1 MKKTVLVTGGAGF
14 IGSHLCDALLAE
26 GFAVRVL
33 DNLSTGKEANV
44 PAGCDLLR
52 GSILDESSVRNAV
65 REVSCVFHN
74 AARVSIRD
82 SVDHSVEDAETN
94 LLGTLRVLNASGA
107 AGIHRF
113 IYASS
118 MAVYADSPQAQ
129 PIPENAACEPI
140 SPYGMAKLA
149 SERYVLMLGKDL
161 KIEPVVLRYFNT
173 YGTRQG
179 FTPYVGVLTIF
190 VTQLLQRKPITI
202 FGDGEQ
208 IRDFVSV
215 ADVVQ
220 ANLLALH
227 NAAASGQTFNIGT
240 GHGTSVNSLAALL
253 RARINPESEVLH
265 NPARPEELRFSIAD
279 ISHAK
284 RVLQYEP
291 RSNLAAD
298 LTQIIETIQNS

>member
-1 MKKTVLVTGGAGF
+1 MKQTALVTGGAGF

-33 DNLSTGKEANV
+33 DNLSTGKESNV

-52 GSILDESSVRNAV
+52 GSILDEAALRNAM
-65 REVSCVFHN
+65 REVSIVLHN

-82 SVDHSVEDAETN
+82 SIDHFLEDAETN
-94 LLGTLRVLNASGA
+94 LFGTLRVLQASAA
-107 AGIHRF
+107 AGVRRF

-118 MAVYADSPQAQ
+118 MAVYADSPQPR
-129 PIPENAACEPI
+129 PIPENAVCEPI
-140 SPYGMAKLA
+140 SPYGIAKLA
-149 SERYVLMLGKDL
+149 SERYVFMLGKEL
-161 KIEPVVLRYFNT
+161 RIEPVVLRYFNT
-173 YGTRQG
+173 YGTRQT

-220 ANLLALH
+220 ANLLAVR
-227 NAAASGQTFNIGT
+227 NPAAAGQTFNIGT
-240 GHGTSVNSLAALL
+240 SKGTSVNSLAQML
-253 RARINPESEVLH
+253 RARIYPDAEVIH
-265 NPARPEELRFSIAD
+265 KPARPEELRFSIAD
-279 ISHAK
+279 ISNAK
-284 RVLQYEP
+284 RVLHYEP
-291 RSNLAAD
+291 RGNLAAD
-298 LTQIIETIQNS
+298 LTQIIPTIQNS